1 MFFFDPTYVLLIPA
15 LMFAM
20 YAQQKV
26 GSTFREYLNERIA
39 SNATGAAVARKIL
52 DAHGLTDV
60 LIEVTPGNLTD
71 HYDPRKRVLRLSQT
85 VYQSSSIA
93 AVGVAAHEAGHA
105 LQHSHNYVP
114 LGIRNNL
121 FPVASFGS
129 KLAFPLFFIGFLLG
143 TELFMQLG
151 IWFFV
156 AALLFQVVTLPVEFN
171 ASSRALRLL
180 TDGGF
185 VTQTEL
191 PKAKAVLNAAAL
203 TYVAAAAM
211 AASQLIRLL
220 ILKNSRRR

>member
-15 LMFAM
+15 LIFAM

-26 GSTFREYLNERIA
+26 DSTFRKFLNERIT
-39 SNATGAAVARKIL
+39 SNATGASVARKIL

-60 LIEVTPGNLTD
+60 PVEVTPGRLTD

-129 KLAFPLFFIGFLLG
+129 TLAFPLFFIGFFLG

-151 IWFFV
+151 IWFFI

-185 VTQTEL
+185 VTQREL
-191 PKAKAVLNAAAL
+191 PMAKAVLNAAAL

-220 ILKNSRRR
+220 ILRNSRRR

>member
-15 LMFAM
+15 LIFAM

-26 GSTFREYLNERIA
+26 DSTFRKYLNERIT
-39 SNATGAAVARKIL
+39 SNATGASVARKIL

-60 LIEVTPGNLTD
+60 PVEVTPGRLTD

-129 KLAFPLFFIGFLLG
+129 TLAFPLFFIGFFLG

-151 IWFFV
+151 IWFFI

-185 VTQTEL
+185 VTQREL
-191 PKAKAVLNAAAL
+191 PMAKAVLNAAAL

-220 ILKNSRRR
+220 ILRNSRRR